1 MMAVLDRMPVDQIAV
16 RAAALRLGPMLLSLL
31 MFPFFAIGWTTAK
44 GFLVIRWV
52 IAAVMIGFEAGMK
65 SSRAG

>member
-1 MMAVLDRMPVDQIAV
+1 MAVLDRFPVDQIAV

-31 MFPFFAIGWTTAK
+31 MLPFFSLGWVSAK
-44 GFLVIRWV
+44 GFLALRFM
-52 IAAVMIGFEAGMK
+52 IAAVQVGFEAGMK

>member
-1 MMAVLDRMPVDQIAV
+1 MAVLDRMPVDQIAV

-31 MFPFFAIGWTTAK
+31 MFPFFAVGWTAAK
-44 GFLVIRWV
+44 VFLAIRWV